1 METRHQKTQLCA
13 VSASEPGEYKVR
25 LSKWKYFCTI
35 RNTGRVGLKSI
46 GQKTKQNTKVECQS
60 PVDKC
65 ELCIYIVL
73 LVFLCFVFVVD
84 VNNIV
89 LMLLLGQPKK

>member
-1 METRHQKTQLCA
+1 MKVFLYDKKYGESRPKIYW
-13 VSASEPGEYKVR
+13 SEDKA
-25 LSKWKYFCTI
+25 KH
-35 RNTGRVGLKSI
+35 
-46 GQKTKQNTKVECQS
+46 KVECQRS
-60 PVDKC
+60 VDKC